1 MSIRLR
7 GRSLTSMCCK
17 FCPQEDLEANPDIA
31 GRPVILQSRDGH
43 AIWVSR
49 RTLEDNAPFPDEVD
63 GGVIF
68 RDEQGNPTGTF
79 CCLVLLYRIF

>member
-1 MSIRLR
+1 M
-7 GRSLTSMCCK
+7 T
-17 FCPQEDLEANPDIA
+17 QEDLETDPGIA

-49 RTLEDNAPFPDEVD
+49 RTLEENAPYPDQVE

-68 RDEQGNPTGTF
+68 RDDRGNPTGEF
-79 CCLVLLYRIF
+79 CCFYIYISTPVCFRLFY

>member
-1 MSIRLR
+1 M
-7 GRSLTSMCCK
+7 T
-17 FCPQEDLEANPDIA
+17 QEDLEADPGIA

-49 RTLEDNAPFPDEVD
+49 RTLEDNAPYPDQVE

-68 RDEQGNPTGTF
+68 RDDRGNPTGEF
-79 CCLVLLYRIF
+79 FVVPISIFHPRFIFDFFY